1 MSELSLFV
9 TAPGPDPTGSFEF
22 DGQSIRT
29 MTIDGEPWFAAV
41 DVCAVLGIVNM
52 SDALTRLNAAD
63 IGTAD
68 VWSPSNNRQ
77 YPAKIVTESGLYDLI
92 LDSRKPNARRFRRW
106 VTAEVLPA
114 IRRTG
119 QYVPAPRV
127 PQTLAEALQLAADQA
142 RQVEALEQAR
152 RELEP
157 RAQGYDTW
165 VATGVTVEIG
175 AAAKV
180 LASFGVKV
188 GRTRL
193 YRDLRAQGWVFQNST
208 EPMQGAVEA
217 GYVVVEFG
225 KAYLHPKT
233 GETVSGEPRTRLT
246 PKGLER
252 LLSHR
257 YGVPVSD
264 AFRSAVAAA
273 GEA

>member
-9 TAPGPDPTGSFEF
+9 TPAVSTPAEAFEF
-22 DGQSIRT
+22 NGQSIRT
-29 MTIDGEPWFAAV
+29 VMLDGEPWFVALDTTRILDLANPRTTMALLDPEDKGV
-41 DVCAVLGIVNM
+41 HTMDTPGGPQRLAIVN
-52 SDALTRLNAAD
+52 
-63 IGTAD
+63 
-68 VWSPSNNRQ
+68 
-77 YPAKIVTESGLYDLI
+77 ESGLYSLI
-92 LDSRKPNARRFRRW
+92 FRSRKPEAEAFRRW
-106 VTAEVLPA
+106 VTREVLPA

-252 LLSHR
+252 LLAGR